1 MKISIITPTLN
12 SIKFLGKCAE
22 SVIKN
27 QDYQDFEW
35 IIVDGGSS
43 DGTLEFINNIN
54 DNRIKVFHENSGHS
68 TKAYNYGISKAL
80 GDIVGTLGSDDVYR
94 KNIFQKV
101 IKYFQDNK
109 VLWIVGRNNIINQND
124 QIIREIITNF
134 KNKKLSDYSY
144 KALTLNNFFP
154 MQSIFWRKD
163 FMPKIVGYFDEKNF
177 IDSSDYEMWLKMA
190 SINKPLIVNE
200 KFSYFRVHKTNITSR
215 GSIKQMKQ
223 MSEISIKYGNFN
235 IFEKIITK
243 IKSSIIIIIYKLLNL
258 FIKN

>member
-1 MKISIITPTLN
+1 
-12 SIKFLGKCAE
+12 
-22 SVIKN
+22 
-27 QDYQDFEW
+27 
-35 IIVDGGSS
+35 
-43 DGTLEFINNIN
+43 
-54 DNRIKVFHENSGHS
+54 
-68 TKAYNYGISKAL
+68 
-80 GDIVGTLGSDDVYR
+80 
-94 KNIFQKV
+94 
-101 IKYFQDNK
+101 
-109 VLWIVGRNNIINQND
+109 
-124 QIIREIITNF
+124 
-134 KNKKLSDYSY
+134 
-144 KALTLNNFFP
+144 
-154 MQSIFWRKD
+154 
-163 FMPKIVGYFDEKNF
+163 MPKIVGYFDEKNF